1 MRVIQLTATAD
12 ADGRVRLD
20 VPAGPAGAEFEVAV
34 VLHAKPAANGTGHK
48 RTPEELGWPP
58 GYFDSV
64 YGSVTDDTFV
74 RHPQPPLDPV
84 ESLDTP

>member
-34 VLHAKPAANGTGHK
+34 VLHAKPTTNGTGHK
-48 RTPEELGWPP
+48 PPAELMRTCGAIDE
-58 GYFDSV
+58 
-64 YGSVTDDTFV
+64 DTFF
-74 RHPQPPLDPV
+74 RHPQLPLDP
-84 ESLDTP
+84 L